1 MNGDLS
7 GTEVGASTDNQ
18 YECSEVIVNKGKN
31 SRWHILY
38 GYCALMMF
46 FAGSSPECVAQ
57 DGRAQ
62 DSRRDSLI
70 AAARE
75 IIGAQKYCAL
85 ITVDSAGRPNV
96 RTMNPFPP
104 DEEMNVWMA
113 TNSRSRKVQEIRN
126 NPRVCLYYANH
137 GTATGYVSITGKA
150 ILVDDMSEKL
160 KRKREYWTQAF
171 PDWKY
176 LMLIKV
182 VPEKIEVVNYKYGLS
197 GGGDT
202 WDPPAV
208 EFKNK

>member
-1 MNGDLS
+1 MAKVHQLS
-7 GTEVGASTDNQ
+7 ILLFLILLSAECEAQEKTAAS
-18 YECSEVIVNKGKN
+18 SG
-31 SRWHILY
+31 
-38 GYCALMMF
+38 
-46 FAGSSPECVAQ
+46 
-57 DGRAQ
+57 
-62 DSRRDSLI
+62 RDSLI

-85 ITVDSAGRPNV
+85 VTVDSSGSPNV

-104 DEEMNVWMA
+104 DDDMVVWMA

-137 GTATGYVSITGKA
+137 GTATGYVSITGTA
-150 ILVDDMSEKL
+150 ILVDDMSQKL
-160 KRKREYWTQAF
+160 KLKREYWTQAF

-182 VPEKIEVVNYKYGLS
+182 VPERIEVVNYKYGLS
-197 GGGDT
+197 GAGNT
-202 WDPPAV
+202 WEPPAV